1 MSKLKVDIIY
11 QNSVTGG
18 VQLPN
23 GIKVGSSKVEVNQI
37 ISKGFVGG
45 VDLGIGYAYPAT
57 SNSMTS
63 KRYVDDAIN
72 SLLTGAGL
80 SGVSKQYVDT
90 GLSASYTD
98 STNYTVTN
106 MMRKNASNH
115 NTDGIQFE
123 AGPYIITT
131 SFNPSLEISAAAP
144 VLRLTETDTANSN
157 GTIHL
162 DSGILK
168 MAYGSSVSSNNN
180 SIAINASGHMGIGES
195 PAANSLVALTLN
207 NRVASGSAPALRV
220 MGSGDVVINTGGSIF
235 FDNLYNYSTGSY
247 LDARTAG
254 VQKFKNGIAD
264 RMVISTTNVNIP
276 LSTLSTIGVTG
287 VGALTI
293 LGGVGVGENLN
304 VGGVISG
311 AGTIP
316 VGGVIMWSGSVASVP
331 AGWALCNGQ
340 TVNSLT
346 TPDLRDK
353 FIIGASGDNAGIPNT
368 TITSASTQKGG
379 SKDAVLVSHGHTASD
394 NGNFANH
401 RHLYFMDDNT
411 VSAEASYDQIRVKTV
426 NNGGGQGGGSLIA
439 NLSSKPKDSLNTFVS
454 SLGITVGLSGESG
467 TNKNLP
473 PYYALA
479 FIMRIR

>member
-11 QNSVTGG
+11 QKSVTGG
-18 VQLPN
+18 VELPN
-23 GIKVGSSKVEVNQI
+23 GIKVGSSQVQVNQI
-37 ISKGFVGG
+37 ISNGFVGAS
-45 VDLGIGYAYPAT
+45 DLGIGYAYP
-57 SNSMTS
+57 SGINSMTS
-63 KRYVDDAIN
+63 KRYVDDAITA
-72 SLLTGAGL
+72 LLPGAGL
-80 SGVSKQYVDT
+80 SGVSKQYVDN
-90 GLSASYTD
+90 GLSAAYTD
-98 STNYTVTN
+98 SINYTGIN

-115 NTDGIQFE
+115 NTDGIQFK

-131 SFNPSLEISAAAP
+131 PFNPSLEISAATP
-144 VLRLTETDTANSN
+144 VLRLTETDTANSI

-195 PAANSLVALTLN
+195 PGGSRTGLILN
-207 NRVASGSAPALRV
+207 NRVESGRAPSLRV
-220 MGSGDVVINTGGSIF
+220 MGSGDVVINAGGCIF
-235 FDNLYNYSTGSY
+235 FDNNYSYSSGSY
-247 LDARTAG
+247 LDARTTG
-254 VQKFKNGIAD
+254 IQKFKNGNAD

-276 LSTLSTIGVTG
+276 LSTTSTIGVTG

-304 VGGVISG
+304 VGGIISG

-368 TITSASTQKGG
+368 TITSASTQNGG
-379 SKDAVLVSHGHTASD
+379 SKDAVVVSHTH
-394 NGNFANH
+394 
-401 RHLYFMDDNT
+401 
-411 VSAEASYDQIRVKTV
+411 TV
-426 NNGGGQGGGSLIA
+426 NDPGHSHNYTYKTNNFPQS
-439 NLSSKPKDSLNTFVS
+439 NNTTQCWVGDTAAATTNS
-454 SLGITVGLSGESG
+454 TTGITMGFSGESG

>member
-1 MSKLKVDIIY
+1 MSKIKVDLIETYASTDGI
-11 QNSVTGG
+11 QF
-18 VQLPN
+18 PN
-23 GIKVGSSKVEVNQI
+23 GIKVGTSAIRENEILAQE
-37 ISKGFVGG
+37 FVGIPQPG
-45 VDLGIGYAYPAT
+45 LGYAYPAT

-63 KRYVDDAIN
+63 KRYVDDAITA
-72 SLLTGAGL
+72 LLPGAGL
-80 SGVSKQYVDT
+80 SGVSKQYVDN
-90 GLSASYTD
+90 GLSAAYTD
-98 STNYTVTN
+98 SINYTGIN

-115 NTDGIQFE
+115 NTDGIQFK

-131 SFNPSLEISAAAP
+131 PFNPSLEISAATP
-144 VLRLTETDTANSN
+144 VLRLTETDTANSI

-195 PAANSLVALTLN
+195 PGGSRTGLILN
-207 NRVASGSAPALRV
+207 NRVESGRAPSLRV
-220 MGSGDVVINTGGSIF
+220 MGSGDVVINAGGCIF
-235 FDNLYNYSTGSY
+235 FDNNYSYSSGSY
-247 LDARTAG
+247 LDARTTG
-254 VQKFKNGIAD
+254 IQKFKNGNAD

-276 LSTLSTIGVTG
+276 LSTTSTIGVTG

-304 VGGVISG
+304 VGGIISG

-316 VGGVIMWSGSVASVP
+316 LGGIIVWSGSIATIPS
-331 AGWALCNGQ
+331 GWALCDGKVVNG
-340 TVNSLT
+340 LT

-353 FIIGASGDNAGIPNT
+353 FVIGASGDNGTNAST
-368 TITSASTQKGG
+368 TITGSLTIQGG
-379 SKDAVLVSHGHTASD
+379 SKDAVVVSHTH
-394 NGNFANH
+394 
-401 RHLYFMDDNT
+401 
-411 VSAEASYDQIRVKTV
+411 TV
-426 NNGGGQGGGSLIA
+426 NDPGHSHNYTYKTNNFPQS
-439 NLSSKPKDSLNTFVS
+439 NNTTQCWVGDTAAATTNS
-454 SLGITVGLSGESG
+454 TTGITMGFSGESG